1 MAISPCNKE
10 LDFIFLLN
18 RLVIYSLPTA
28 MSFLTENHTMDLFLL
43 NFINLLFGLLI
54 TGKSF
59 ENLSYLSS
67 CSLSQKWRFSRLRS
81 KVLLGIEPDLACT
94 KVSMVAS
101 QYLLWSGSLWY
112 PLISGMVKNKG
123 IFSLV
128 IWELM
133 PAFSLWLYNLVL
145 QKIIS
150 INTSSQNNSR
160 SLTGGTISSSVQNLG
175 TFAHSARLISRFA
188 YFTSKTSEFG

>member
-43 NFINLLFGLLI
+43 NFINLLFDLLI

-101 QYLLWSGSLWY
+101 QYLLWSGRLWY

-133 PAFSLWLYNLVL
+133 PAFSLWLYNLV
-145 QKIIS
+145 
-150 INTSSQNNSR
+150 
-160 SLTGGTISSSVQNLG
+160 
-175 TFAHSARLISRFA
+175 
-188 YFTSKTSEFG
+188 